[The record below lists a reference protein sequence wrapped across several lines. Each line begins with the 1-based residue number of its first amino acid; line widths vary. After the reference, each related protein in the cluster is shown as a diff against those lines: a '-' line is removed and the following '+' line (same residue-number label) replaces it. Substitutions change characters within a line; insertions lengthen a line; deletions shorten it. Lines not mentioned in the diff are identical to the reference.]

1 MRTAMRLLAT
11 LMLMVALVTMTVQ
24 TASADISRPPCPS
37 QMRADNM
44 CYATALPAGAV
55 EGAKKAGGVCCDLFP
70 AMMTADEGLPRGDH
84 WMVAIMGRS
93 PVFTDR
99 YLWRPPRA

>member
-1 MRTAMRLLAT
+1 MKLLAT

-24 TASADISRPPCPS
+24 TASADFRRPPCPS

-44 CYATALPAGAV
+44 CYATAVPAATV
-55 EGAKKAGGVCCDLFP
+55 ESARKGGGICCDLFP
-70 AMMTADEGLPRGDH
+70 AVTVIAAATGGKDH
-84 WMVAIMGRS
+84 WSGQITGRATL
-93 PVFTDR
+93 FTDT